1 MLLHLS
7 PRYYLRYSDIQLD
20 LIDVSV
26 PELNLTLKGDV
37 DIVART
43 PYPNKCY
50 QIACRKKG
58 RKAINGFF
66 IETDKKLTN
75 FTQITRWA
83 VNGEIATHKIHFH
96 ILDSDFD
103 AITSEIMMWHPFH
116 DTPFLSRRSKLHEKW
131 IPATDQP
138 RMLPSIENKKKSQ
151 REQQRRI
158 YNLIS
163 DDGFI
168 IERTEFFPIHTVETH
183 RITIPFWGNK
193 RFPSPDDAFSA
204 KITPY
209 DYTLKPTNSAICGIA
224 ALPVAL
230 MINQLQNDY
239 DPKCS
244 QDNNVIRVLNE
255 INQRAPYFF
264 TNTNDLINK
273 AKLFSSTYLTSNKND
288 LRLIDNELTQ
298 RFFAPDFIADENK
311 KAQQAN

>member
-103 AITSEIMMWHPFH
+103 AITSEIMMWNAFH
-116 DTPFLSRRSKLHEKW
+116 DTPFLSRKSEIHENW
-131 IPATDQP
+131 LPATDQP
-138 RMLPSIENKKKSQ
+138 RMLAIIENKKECQ
-151 REQQRRI
+151 REQQRLI
-158 YNLIS
+158 YNLVS

-168 IERTEFFPIHTVETH
+168 MERTEFFPIPTVEAQ
-183 RITIPFWGNK
+183 RITIPFWGNQ
-193 RFPSPDDAFSA
+193 RFPSPDDAFIA
-204 KITPY
+204 KVTPY
-209 DYTLKPTNSAICGIA
+209 DYTLQPMGSAIYEIE

-239 DPKCS
+239 VHNCS
-244 QDNNVIRVLNE
+244 QDNNVIHVLNE

-273 AKLFSSTYLTSNKND
+273 ARLFSTTYLASNKDD
-288 LRLIDNELTQ
+288 LRFFDDQLTQ
-298 RFFAPDFIADENK
+298 RFFALDFIVDENK
-311 KAQQAN
+311 KTQQAN

>member
-1 MLLHLS
+1 MLLHIS

-26 PELNLTLKGDV
+26 PELNLTLKGNI
-37 DIVART
+37 DIVTRT

-116 DTPFLSRRSKLHEKW
+116 DTPFSSRKSEIHEKW
-131 IPATDQP
+131 IPASDQP
-138 RMLPSIENKKKSQ
+138 RMLAILENKKESQ
-151 REQQRRI
+151 REQQRLI

-168 IERTEFFPIHTVETH
+168 IERTEFFPIPTVEAQ
-183 RITIPFWGNK
+183 RITVPFWGNQ
-193 RFPSPDDAFSA
+193 RFPILLMMHSSQRLHLMT
-204 KITPY
+204 IRC
-209 DYTLKPTNSAICGIA
+209 NQWA
-224 ALPVAL
+224 A
-230 MINQLQNDY
+230 
-239 DPKCS
+239 
-244 QDNNVIRVLNE
+244 
-255 INQRAPYFF
+255 
-264 TNTNDLINK
+264 
-273 AKLFSSTYLTSNKND
+273 
-288 LRLIDNELTQ
+288 RLA
-298 RFFAPDFIADENK
+298 R
-311 KAQQAN
+311 